1 MAQPSPNILE
11 LARRIVE
18 HEAGQSNPSAP
29 AAAVETA
36 CRKLKGQL
44 IGVLGA
50 GGASA
55 VLGRALH
62 LAKREQPLLADV
74 AVSGEPGMCFSGL
87 AESLPADTEEEATT
101 AATALLAHTIDLLVT
116 LLGEELGIKPVQR
129 LWPQQIGAKE
139 TDE

>member
-1 MAQPSPNILE
+1 MDQPSPRILE

-18 HEAGQSNPSAP
+18 HEAGQSNPSAS

-44 IGVLGA
+44 VGVLGA

-62 LAKREQPLLADV
+62 LAKREQPWLAEV
-74 AVSGEPGMCFSGL
+74 AVSGEPGACFSGL
-87 AESLPADTEEEATT
+87 ADSLPADTDEEAIT
-101 AATALLAHTIDLLVT
+101 AATALLAHTLDLLVT
-116 LLGEELGIKPVQR
+116 LLGDDLGTKPIQR
-129 LWPQQIGAKE
+129 LWPQQISVKE

>member
-1 MAQPSPNILE
+1 MDQPSPKILE

-18 HEAGQSNPSAP
+18 HEAGQSNPSAS

-44 IGVLGA
+44 VGVLGA

-62 LAKREQPLLADV
+62 LAKREQPLLAEV
-74 AVSGEPGMCFSGL
+74 AVSGEPGACFSGL
-87 AESLPADTEEEATT
+87 ADSLPADTDEEAIT
-101 AATALLAHTIDLLVT
+101 AATALLAHTLDLLVT
-116 LLGEELGIKPVQR
+116 LLGDDLGAKPIQR
-129 LWPQQIGAKE
+129 LWPQQISVKE

>member
-1 MAQPSPNILE
+1 MAQPSTKLVE

-18 HEAGQSNPSAP
+18 HEAAQSNPSAP

-36 CRKLKGQL
+36 CRKLKVHLVGL
-44 IGVLGA
+44 LGA

-62 LAKREQPLLADV
+62 LAKREQPWLADV
-74 AVSGEPGMCFSGL
+74 AVSGEPGACFSGL
-87 AESLPADTEEEATT
+87 AESLPADTDEEATA
-101 AATALLAHTIDLLVT
+101 AATALLAHTLELLVT
-116 LLGEELGIKPVQR
+116 LLGEDLGMKPVQK
-129 LWPQQIGAKE
+129 LWPQQTSVKE

>member
-1 MAQPSPNILE
+1 MAQPSTKLVE

-18 HEAGQSNPSAP
+18 HEAGQSHPSAP

-44 IGVLGA
+44 IGALGA

-62 LAKREQPLLADV
+62 LARREQPSLADV
-74 AVSGEPGMCFSGL
+74 AVSGEPGACFSGL
-87 AESLPADTEEEATT
+87 AESLPRDADEEATR
-101 AATALLAHTIDLLVT
+101 AATALLSHTLDLLVT
-116 LLGEELGIKPVQR
+116 LLGEELGMKPVQR
-129 LWPQQIGAKE
+129 LWPEQISVKE
-139 TDE
+139 TAE